1 MALKRYYYIEVIKMR
16 RNITIRIEDEELLK
30 IKIKLLKER
39 KSLQKYVMELI
50 RKDMENEKE
59 GK

>member
-1 MALKRYYYIEVIKMR
+1 MR
-16 RNITIRIEDEELLK
+16 RNVTIRIEDEELLE

-50 RKDMENEKE
+50 RKDMENEK
-59 GK
+59 GDK